1 MKKLL
6 INGVLSLTVGALMLW
21 FTLSRMLGEV
31 ETGGQPVAQ
40 VIWDSIS
47 ALPWWALP
55 AYAASFLVVHLARI
69 LRWVAQVRPLGETD
83 SRMVFRVCAIGYA
96 AIVLFPWRLGEVI
109 RPYLLARE
117 SEKVSFAEAAGTT
130 VTERIIDGLLITLL
144 LFVCIATAPQPPS
157 DTVRNSGYI
166 ALTVFSSATF
176 GIFLFA
182 WQRQIAVWLIRNT
195 FGRLSAKVATT
206 IEALLEGFLTGLG
219 SLRQSGALGWFT
231 LLTVVYWTANALGIW
246 LLAMAFGIT
255 IPVLA
260 GFGLLA
266 VLVVGIM
273 LPAGPGFLGNFQFFL
288 GEGLRLYIPTLTVAS
303 FGFSLSMNIVQLLL
317 QVGFA
322 VPFLLASGM
331 GLRQLVDVQQKASS

>member
-6 INGVLSLTVGALMLW
+6 INGVLSIGVGAFMLW
-21 FTLSRMLGEV
+21 FTLSRMLAEV
-31 ETGGQPVAQ
+31 ETGGEPVVE
-40 VIWDSIS
+40 VIWNSIS
-47 ALPWWALP
+47 GLPWWALP
-55 AYAASFLVVHLARI
+55 AYGLTFLVVHLARI

-83 SRMVFRVCAIGYA
+83 TRMVFRVCAIGYG
-96 AIVLFPWRLGEVI
+96 AIVLFPWRLGEVV

-117 SEKVSFAEAAGTT
+117 SDKVSFAQAAGTT

-144 LFVCIATAPQPPS
+144 LFVCVATAPEEPS
-157 DTVRNSGYI
+157 ETVRNSGWV
-166 ALTVFSSATF
+166 ALTVFSSASF
-176 GIFLFA
+176 GIMLFA
-182 WQRQIAVWLIRNT
+182 WQRRLAVWLIRNT
-195 FGRLSAKVATT
+195 FGRLSSRVADT
-206 IEALLEGFLTGLG
+206 IESLLEGFLAGLG
-219 SLRQSGALGWFT
+219 SLRQTGALGWFAG
-231 LLTVVYWTANALGIW
+231 LTALYWTANALGIW
-246 LLAMAFGIT
+246 LLATAFGISL
-255 IPVLA
+255 PVVA

-288 GEGLRLYIPTLTVAS
+288 GEGLRLYVPALTVAS

-322 VPFLLASGM
+322 IPFLLASGM